1 MRIRRAATV
10 RLILWGAAVA
20 AGVAAAATRPVGD
33 GCVPDDLSDDA
44 GAINQA
50 LAAAQPGDT
59 VLLPAGVLRLFT
71 PLTPPSGVTLQGAGQ
86 EQTVLVFGGDK
97 PHALVQ
103 MRGVSGVHVC
113 HLTLDGGN
121 NPLATQGVVAGKC
134 GALSLHH
141 LTIRNFTDTGT
152 FGPHGIL
159 LSQTSD
165 AVIRDNTISNIAPED
180 AWGAGIRVGDRS
192 LRAVIERNV
201 IDRTG
206 RGGIFTNNGASDAVI
221 RENVVTRSGG
231 IGFAIEV
238 HSGSVR
244 TLVEDNVVDHGL
256 SIVSPHCAVR
266 RNLVADAG
274 GTWKAYGI
282 EGGGGPYGV
291 VTDNVIHYGQIEGIS
306 VSGASHHMLWARN
319 RFVCCSMWGMQL
331 QGPSASNRIHSLYFR
346 DNLFSRTQKGHPS
359 VIYKGADGHAI
370 RINNHTVHVTFDG
383 NRITDNGG
391 MAFQILGKDVNH
403 LTFINNVIANNAGA
417 SVRTYPGDAVVWE
430 NNLVAG
436 NGTNVTLATCG
447 GMGAAPAAAF
457 DAPEQVRAGEPV
469 AFRDT
474 SDDPEGIAQ
483 RLWDFGDGLPCLEA
497 DPKHVYRK
505 PGVYRVTLVV
515 WNPRQRA
522 ALAERI
528 VRVCGE

>member
-1 MRIRRAATV
+1 MRIRCAVTIRM
-10 RLILWGAAVA
+10 ILWGAAMTV
-20 AGVAAAATRPVGD
+20 GIAAAATRPVGAD
-33 GCVPDDLSDDA
+33 CVPDDLLDDA
-44 GAINQA
+44 EAINKA

-59 VLLPAGVLRLFT
+59 VTLPAGVLRLFS

-86 EQTVLVFGGDK
+86 ERTILAFGGEK
-97 PHALVQ
+97 PHEFVR
-103 MRGVSGVHVC
+103 MRDVSGVQVC
-113 HLTLDGGN
+113 HLTLDGGS
-121 NPLATQGVVAGKC
+121 NPLATQGVVAMKC
-134 GALSLHH
+134 DTLCLHH
-141 LTIRNFTDTGT
+141 LTIRDFVDTGT

-165 AVIRDNTISNIAPED
+165 SVIRDNTICNIAPED
-180 AWGAGIRVGDRS
+180 PWGAGIRVSDRS

-238 HSGSVR
+238 HSESVR

-256 SIVSPHCAVR
+256 SIVSSHCAVR

-282 EGGGGPYGV
+282 EGGGGPYGI

-306 VSGASHHMLWARN
+306 VSGASHHMLWAHN

-331 QGPSASNRIHSLYFR
+331 QGPSASNHIHSLYFY
-346 DNLFSRTQKGHPS
+346 DNLFTRTQKGHPS
-359 VIYKGADGHAI
+359 VVYKGADGHAI
-370 RINNHTVHVTFDG
+370 RINNHTTHVTFDG
-383 NRITDNGG
+383 NQITDNGG
-391 MAFQILGKDVNH
+391 MAFQILGKNVNH
-403 LTFINNVIANNAGA
+403 LTFIRNVIANNAGA
-417 SVRTYPGDAVVWE
+417 SIRTYLGDAVVWE
-430 NNLVAG
+430 DNLVSG
-436 NGTNVTLATCG
+436 NKTNVTLTTCG
-447 GMGAAPAAAF
+447 EMGAAPVAAF
-457 DAPEQVRAGEPV
+457 DAPETARAGEPV

-474 SDDPEGIAQ
+474 SVDPEGIAQ

-497 DPKHVYRK
+497 QPKHVYRK
-505 PGVYRVTLVV
+505 PGAYRVTLVV
-515 WNPRQRA
+515 WNASKRA

-528 VRVCGE
+528 VRVYGE